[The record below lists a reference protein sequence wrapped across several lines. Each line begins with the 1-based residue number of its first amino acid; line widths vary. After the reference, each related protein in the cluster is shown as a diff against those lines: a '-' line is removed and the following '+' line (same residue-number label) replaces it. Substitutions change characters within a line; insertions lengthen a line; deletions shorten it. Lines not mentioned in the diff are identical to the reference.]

1 MHPDRRNPII
11 TPQQFRD
18 RLQSNAVG
26 RWPQMPPL
34 MQQPRDKR
42 PDPQERARRILV
54 WIVGAEAF
62 ALFFL
67 VMALI
72 TR

>member
-1 MHPDRRNPII
+1 MHPDRRRPVF
-11 TPQQFRD
+11 TPKQMRD
-18 RLQSNAVG
+18 QLESSAAG
-26 RWPQMPPL
+26 RWPPSPPIA
-34 MQQPRDKR
+34 QQSDKR
-42 PDPQERARRILV
+42 SDPSERAKVILV

-67 VMALI
+67 VLALI